1 MAFLDELNS
10 ILESAEMYQQEG
22 ALESYEEFADAEE
35 PNEYEFLQESCVAS
49 AQEIYKIQG
58 ALLKADVLLD
68 QNILEG
74 TMDEEQAVSV
84 MEATLKSYF
93 DKAVG
98 AIVSMKNKAMEFIN
112 NLINFI
118 KGSMTNATKF
128 VQNNKDKLQGKSG
141 TYNMHEF
148 TMTKGD
154 SAVSKAIEEA
164 KGYMKYVDIITNYE
178 EDDKEKP
185 NTGEIIQ
192 SIQDAYMSKEKKEI
206 NFSCNDFIAIVAG
219 RRSGLDGCNRLKS
232 DISKAYDTAISNIK
246 SSASKSGEGDGEG
259 KKQANV
265 NKLINNC
272 RASLS
277 LCNKIIAKKKEVLT
291 LQHHECLAA
300 LRSVISGDKA
310 AAKEKKAAFKDDFRA
325 KEKIAKRNEKFAKK
339 AAKAEEKEKKAARK
353 RGEDPDTKAI
363 AIREAQEV
371 FGEEFE
377 EVLEA
382 FTDIEFEITMEGFK
396 PERHQKRIEKVTAKV
411 EKKLAK
417 LKSEKQK
424 EKLLK
429 FLNSELES
437 MEQIREEHPE
447 EKGRGVRAVKS
458 LIVKVKRAK
467 VAVEES
473 LYDMDEDFED
483 VLEACA
489 EFEYELTME
498 GFNPEK
504 HQKRLEKLTAKFEKK
519 IANLKSERQKE
530 RLIKRLENE
539 LDFMKEIHEDSP
551 EEKGKGARVIKS
563 LLVKAKRAKV
573 PTKESVEES
582 FSTDGFDFGGFMA
595 LLDEE

>member
-1 MAFLDELNS
+1 MAFLEELNS
-10 ILESAEMYQQEG
+10 ILESAEMYQEEG

-154 SAVSKAIEEA
+154 SAVSKAIGDA
-164 KGYMKYVDIITNYE
+164 QASMGSVSS
-178 EDDKEKP
+178 EDGEKS
-185 NTGEIIQ
+185 NTGEVIQ
-192 SIQDAYMSKEKKEI
+192 SIQDAYMSKEKKEVS
-206 NFSCNDFIAIVAG
+206 FSCNEFIAIVAG
-219 RRSGLDGCNRLKS
+219 RRSGLDGCNRLKGEV
-232 DISKAYDTAISNIK
+232 SKAYDAAISKIK
-246 SSASKSGEGDGEG
+246 SSANSSEDG
-259 KKQANV
+259 KDQANV
-265 NKLINNC
+265 NKMINSC
-272 RASLS
+272 RSALS

-310 AAKEKKAAFKDDFRA
+310 AAKEKKAAFKDDFKA

-353 RGEDPDTKAI
+353 RGEDPDTKDLVV
-363 AIREAQEV
+363 RE
-371 FGEEFE
+371 GFE
-377 EVLEA
+377 ELGDDFEEILEG
-382 FTDIEFEITMEGFK
+382 FTDIEFEIATEGYK

-411 EKKLAK
+411 EKKLAN
-417 LKSEKQK
+417 LKSEKAK

-437 MEQIREEHPE
+437 MEQIRSEHPE
-447 EKGRGVRAVKS
+447 EKGRGARAVKS
-458 LIVKVKRAK
+458 LIVKV
-467 VAVEES
+467 
-473 LYDMDEDFED
+473 
-483 VLEACA
+483 
-489 EFEYELTME
+489 
-498 GFNPEK
+498 
-504 HQKRLEKLTAKFEKK
+504 
-519 IANLKSERQKE
+519 
-530 RLIKRLENE
+530 
-539 LDFMKEIHEDSP
+539 
-551 EEKGKGARVIKS
+551 
-563 LLVKAKRAKV
+563 KRAKV

>member
-1 MAFLDELNS
+1 MAFLEELNS
-10 ILESAEMYQQEG
+10 ILESAEMYQEEG

-74 TMDEEQAVSV
+74 TMDEDQAVSV

-154 SAVSKAIEEA
+154 SAVSKAIGDA
-164 KGYMKYVDIITNYE
+164 QASMGAVSS
-178 EDDKEKP
+178 EDGEKS
-185 NTGEIIQ
+185 NAGEVIQ
-192 SIQDAYMSKEKKEI
+192 SIQDAYMSKEKKEV
-206 NFSCNDFIAIVAG
+206 NFSCNEFIAIVAG
-219 RRSGLDGCNRLKS
+219 RRSGLDGCNRLKGEV
-232 DISKAYDTAISNIK
+232 SKAYDAAISKIK
-246 SSASKSGEGDGEG
+246 SSANSSEDG
-259 KKQANV
+259 KDQANV
-265 NKLINNC
+265 NKMINSC
-272 RASLS
+272 RSALS

-310 AAKEKKAAFKDDFRA
+310 AAKEKKAAFKDDFKA

-353 RGEDPDTKAI
+353 RGEDPDTKTV

-411 EKKLAK
+411 EKKLAN
-417 LKSEKQK
+417 LKSEKAK

-429 FLNSELES
+429 FLNSELET
-437 MEQIREEHPE
+437 MEQIREEYPE
-447 EKGRGVRAVKS
+447 EKGRGARVVKS

>member
-1 MAFLDELNS
+1 MAFLEELNS
-10 ILESAEMYQQEG
+10 ILESAEMYQEEG

-154 SAVSKAIEEA
+154 SAVSKAIGDA
-164 KGYMKYVDIITNYE
+164 QASMGSVSS
-178 EDDKEKP
+178 EDGEKA
-185 NTGEIIQ
+185 NVGEVIQ
-192 SIQDAYMSKEKKEI
+192 SIQDAYMSKEKKEV

-232 DISKAYDTAISNIK
+232 EVSKAYDAAISKIK
-246 SSASKSGEGDGEG
+246 SSANNSGDG
-259 KKQANV
+259 KDQANV
-265 NKLINNC
+265 NKMINSC
-272 RASLS
+272 RSALS

-310 AAKEKKAAFKDDFRA
+310 AAKEKKAAFKDDFKA

-353 RGEDPDTKAI
+353 RGEDPDTKTV

-411 EKKLAK
+411 EKKLAN
-417 LKSEKQK
+417 LKSEKAK

-429 FLNSELES
+429 FLNSELET
-437 MEQIREEHPE
+437 MEQIREEYPE
-447 EKGRGVRAVKS
+447 EKGRGARAVKS

>member
-74 TMDEEQAVSV
+74 TMDEDQAVSV

-154 SAVSKAIEEA
+154 SAVSKAIGDA
-164 KGYMKYVDIITNYE
+164 QASMGSASS
-178 EDDKEKP
+178 EDGEKS
-185 NTGEIIQ
+185 NAGEVIQ
-192 SIQDAYMSKEKKEI
+192 SIQDAYMSKEKKEV
-206 NFSCNDFIAIVAG
+206 NFSCNEFIAIVAG

-232 DISKAYDTAISNIK
+232 EVSKAYDAAISKIK
-246 SSASKSGEGDGEG
+246 SSANSSEDG
-259 KKQANV
+259 KDQANV
-265 NKLINNC
+265 NKMINSC
-272 RASLS
+272 RSALS

>member
-1 MAFLDELNS
+1 MAFLEELNS
-10 ILESAEMYQQEG
+10 ILESAEMYQEEG

-98 AIVSMKNKAMEFIN
+98 TIVSMKNKAMEFIN

-154 SAVSKAIEEA
+154 SAVSKAIGDA
-164 KGYMKYVDIITNYE
+164 QASMGSVSS
-178 EDDKEKP
+178 EDGEKS
-185 NTGEIIQ
+185 NAGEVIQ
-192 SIQDAYMSKEKKEI
+192 SIQDAYMSKEKKEV
-206 NFSCNDFIAIVAG
+206 NFSCNEFIAIVAG

-232 DISKAYDTAISNIK
+232 EVSKAYDAAISKIK
-246 SSASKSGEGDGEG
+246 SSANSSEDG
-259 KKQANV
+259 KDQANV
-265 NKLINNC
+265 NKMINSC
-272 RASLS
+272 RSALS